1 VAQLASL
8 MEDAA
13 GSALDAWVTF
23 DRRHLRVGAKI
34 GDFGS
39 QRGLA
44 FSEELLAHVDTL
56 MGDTEN
62 LQVDLTGD
70 AYSGARGLTAL
81 VADLW
86 GSLGSAF
93 VLIFLFMTLLFR
105 SFRMGLISIP
115 PNVLPLL
122 VTMAWMGFR
131 DINLN
136 TSTVITFSVAIGLA
150 VDDTIHVLARFKEE
164 YAKGYSLDD
173 ALLRSARGSGRA
185 VIVTSV
191 MLMAGLSVMLT
202 SSFVPIKWFAELLG
216 ITITV
221 CLVGDLIMLP
231 AMLKVFWPEQKP
243 GVQAPVGEGSE
254 QPHG

>member
-1 VAQLASL
+1 
-8 MEDAA
+8 
-13 GSALDAWVTF
+13 
-23 DRRHLRVGAKI
+23 
-34 GDFGS
+34 
-39 QRGLA
+39 
-44 FSEELLAHVDTL
+44 
-56 MGDTEN
+56 
-62 LQVDLTGD
+62 
-70 AYSGARGLTAL
+70 
-81 VADLW
+81 
-86 GSLGSAF
+86 
-93 VLIFLFMTLLFR
+93 
-105 SFRMGLISIP
+105 
-115 PNVLPLL
+115 
-122 VTMAWMGFR
+122 
-131 DINLN
+131 
-136 TSTVITFSVAIGLA
+136 VITFSVAIGLA